1 MNRTQSTV
9 NMTDVEGIAIINW
22 QPAEDFLSKF
32 PISSC
37 RLLIANCYPFPYRRP
52 RLSKHIL
59 ITGGAGF
66 IASHLADEMLALGHR
81 VRALDNLSF
90 QVHGPDRKK
99 PDYLNPDVEL
109 LAGDVRDPEVMRRA
123 LKGIDIV
130 YHFAAVVGVGQS
142 MYEITKYTST
152 NNLGTAVLLEAL
164 IDQPVERLIV
174 ASSMSIYGEGLY
186 RAPNGSLC
194 VGCDRTLNQ
203 LKAGDWEIRNADG
216 EVLVPVPTP
225 ENKQPALASVYALSK
240 YDQERMCLI
249 IGQAYGISAVALR
262 FFNTYGTRQAL
273 SNPYT
278 GVLAIF
284 ASRLLNN
291 KPPLIFEDGDQQRDF
306 VSVHDVVQACRLAM
320 EVPEAAGKVF
330 NVASDRHYTVSQ
342 AAQLMG
348 QVLGK
353 EHIQPL
359 ITGKYRVGDVR
370 HCFADITLAR
380 SILGYQPRVT
390 LKEGLVELASWLE
403 GQEAFDRVV
412 EASAELAARGLTV

>member
-1 MNRTQSTV
+1 
-9 NMTDVEGIAIINW
+9 
-22 QPAEDFLSKF
+22 
-32 PISSC
+32 
-37 RLLIANCYPFPYRRP
+37 
-52 RLSKHIL
+52 LSKHIL

-66 IASHLADEMLALGHR
+66 IGSHLADEMLKLGYR

-90 QVHGPDRKK
+90 QVHGPDRKR
-99 PDYLNPDVEL
+99 PDYLHPDVEL
-109 LAGDVRDPEVMRRA
+109 IIGDVRDPEVVRHA

-130 YHFAAVVGVGQS
+130 YHLAAIVGVGQS
-142 MYEITKYTST
+142 MYEITNYTST

-164 IDQPVERLIV
+164 IDRPIERLIV

-186 RAPNGSLC
+186 QTPNGHLSI
-194 VGCDRTLNQ
+194 GCERTLQQ
-203 LKAGDWEIRNADG
+203 LKAGDWEVRNAAG
-216 EVLVPVPTP
+216 EVLIPVPTP
-225 ENKQPALASVYALSK
+225 EDKQPSLASVYALGK

-249 IGQAYGISAVALR
+249 FGQAYGISTVALR

-291 KPPLIFEDGDQQRDF
+291 NPPLIFEDGNQQRDF
-306 VSVHDVVQACRLAM
+306 VSIHDVVQACRLAM

-330 NVASDRHYTVSQ
+330 NVASDRQYTVSQ
-342 AAQLMG
+342 AAQLMA

-359 ITGKYRVGDVR
+359 IIGKYRVGDVR
-370 HCFADITLAR
+370 HCFADISLAR
-380 SILGYQPRVT
+380 SILGYKPRVT
-390 LKEGLVELASWLE
+390 LEAGLVELASWLE
-403 GQEAFDRVV
+403 GQVAFDRVS

>member
-1 MNRTQSTV
+1 
-9 NMTDVEGIAIINW
+9 
-22 QPAEDFLSKF
+22 
-32 PISSC
+32 
-37 RLLIANCYPFPYRRP
+37 
-52 RLSKHIL
+52 LSKHIL

-225 ENKQPALASVYALSK
+225 ENKEPALASVYALSK

-291 KPPLIFEDGDQQRDF
+291 KPPLIFEDGYQQRDF

-320 EVPEAAGKVF
+320 EVPEAAGKF
-330 NVASDRHYTVSQ
+330 SMSQ
-342 AAQLMG
+342 AIA
-348 QVLGK
+348 
-353 EHIQPL
+353 
-359 ITGKYRVGDVR
+359 T
-370 HCFADITLAR
+370 TL
-380 SILGYQPRVT
+380 SHKPPN
-390 LKEGLVELASWLE
+390 
-403 GQEAFDRVV
+403 
-412 EASAELAARGLTV
+412 